1 MSNKKDKLKIQIID
15 WYSEDKVIEESSEES
30 SEEDDSSNDFKPK
43 FQEDKSK
50 FIVYIFG
57 RDLNEKTYCIQ
68 VTDFTPYFYVRLPD
82 NATSKH
88 AKVLENFVRNKL
100 WKKYKKCLLRTTFH
114 KKHKFR
120 DFDNFKQHNFVR
132 LVFSNKRAM
141 QSAVGIFQNKN
152 YNPETNK
159 TKRTP
164 KKLII
169 SSIKREPFHYELF
182 ENNIDPMIKLIHHKH
197 INPVGWVEISNYDE
211 VYDNNSTTNYCYTTR
226 WNNLKKI
233 EEDKNS
239 KTRILAFDIE
249 CDSSHGDFPLPIK
262 DYKKLSREI
271 FNIFI
276 KLNKDKTELSSD
288 YAKSKKNKKEINDI
302 VNILENR
309 TQFIKDCI
317 NKAFHKKYNND
328 FEISDV
334 FTKKKKQPKI
344 KEIEMAAEKAA
355 EILITS
361 KNTNS
366 IEKKRHNTRVINKM
380 TTIFDSF
387 LPPVKGDQT
396 IQIGMSFIKYGE
408 SIPYINYMLTLKGCT
423 KLNNA
428 ETYCFDTE
436 GDLLNQFR
444 KIILKEDPD
453 FITGWNTDGFDTPW
467 LFKRAEEL
475 SLDDFNYMGRFD
487 DYFSQIKTKQVKGPT
502 GELIKKEYVNLPGR
516 IQMDMYPLVQKSYNL
531 DSYKLDNVSANFI
544 NGKIKKIDYDSA
556 NNITTI
562 ETNDTKGLNKGDFV
576 VFKELDGYLEN
587 KYKEGKKFP
596 IFDKT
601 DNSISIKDNIN
612 LNLNK
617 ICTWCLGK
625 DDVSPKDI
633 FHLQNGSD
641 KDRYIIA
648 KYCMMDVILC
658 IELLNK
664 LQLHTNCIG
673 QSEVCLI
680 PVSWIISRGQGVKI
694 LSLISYFLK
703 KENYLL
709 PYLYKDTFD
718 SEGFEGAVV
727 LNPKPGI
734 YIDTPIAVLDYGSLY
749 PSSMIECNISHDTI
763 VKNEKY
769 LGDTGKKLLEDM
781 GFGVEDISYDIFKT
795 IFRPSGAV
803 KGKEKIGVKTCRFV
817 QYPDG
822 KKGLIPKILKH
833 LLTARKTTRIKI
845 KYSTVTVKENF
856 KEKIYIGIFNK
867 DSKILIDD
875 KKNKIDLSEKNIIS
889 VEKTYTPFECSIF
902 DSRQLAFKVVAN
914 SVYGSLGAKTSDIYY
929 KELAAS
935 TTAVGRERIIIAQ
948 KYSEDS
954 TNYPQKMKN
963 GETIYLQHDV
973 VYGDTDSIF
982 VKFNCIDD
990 EGNPLKGRAAR
1001 QRSIDL
1007 AIQTEKGI
1015 QSKILREPQVLEYE
1029 KTFDPFILFGKK
1041 RYVGNL
1047 YEMSPDKFKLKSMGI
1062 VLKRRDNANIVK
1074 IIYGGIVDIIM
1085 KDKDVKPSIDF
1096 LRKSLV
1102 RLVKGKY
1109 DLDTLVVTKTLS
1121 SYYKD
1126 PDRIAHKVLAD
1137 RIAERD
1143 PGNKP
1148 QVNDRIPFVYVD
1160 LPKNRN
1166 KKNVLQGDRVEHP
1179 SYVVENKLQP
1189 DYEHYITNQI
1199 LKPVTQ
1205 IFGLSLEQIPG
1216 YNGDLSEFDRMY
1228 NEYLKEGKSINESIK
1243 RVLEKKRKVAEKLLF
1258 SDILRRL
1265 ENKRMNN
1272 NEITKYFTVS
1282 R

>member
-1 MSNKKDKLKIQIID
+1 MSINNDNNTLKIQIID
-15 WYSEDKVIEESSEES
+15 WYSEDKIIENSSEES
-30 SEEDDSSNDFKPK
+30 SDDDNSSNDFKRK
-43 FQEDKSK
+43 IQEDKSK
-50 FIVYIFG
+50 FLVYIFG
-57 RDLNEKTYCIQ
+57 RDLSEKTYCIR
-68 VTDFTPYFYVRLPD
+68 VTDFTPYFYIRLPD
-82 NATSKH
+82 ECNSRH
-88 AKVLENFVRNKL
+88 AKILEKYVRNKM
-100 WKKYKKCLLRTTFH
+100 WGKYKNCLLRSTFH

-120 DFDNFKQHNFVR
+120 NFDNFKKHNFVR

-141 QSAVGIFQNKN
+141 HSAVSIFQNKN
-152 YNPETNK
+152 YNPETNI

-164 KKLII
+164 KKLTIF
-169 SSIKREPFHYELF
+169 SIKKSPFCYELF
-182 ENNIDPMIKLIHHKH
+182 ENNIDPMIKLIHHKN
-197 INPVGWVEISNYDE
+197 INPVGWIEIENYE
-211 VYDNNSTTNYCYTTR
+211 NIYDNNSTTNFSYTTR
-226 WNNLKKI
+226 WSNLKKI
-233 EEDKNS
+233 NEEKNS
-239 KTRILAFDIE
+239 KSRIMAYDIE

-262 DYKKLSREI
+262 DYTKISREI
-271 FNIFI
+271 FNIFL
-276 KLNKDKTELSSD
+276 KLNKDKSELSSD
-288 YAKSKKNKKEINDI
+288 YGKSKKNKVKIKEIVD
-302 VNILENR
+302 ILENR
-309 TQFIKDCI
+309 KKFIKDCI
-317 NKAFHKKYNND
+317 NKAFNNDFEND
-328 FEISDV
+328 FEISSV
-334 FTKKKKQPKI
+334 FTKNNRKPRAN
-344 KEIEMAAEKAA
+344 EIDLASVKAS
-355 EILITS
+355 EILILS
-361 KNTNS
+361 KNPNS
-366 IEKKRHNTRVINKM
+366 IERKRHNTHVINKI
-380 TTIFDSF
+380 TKILDGL
-387 LPPVKGDQT
+387 LPPIKGDQT
-396 IQIGMSFIKYGE
+396 IQIGMSFIKYGTDK
-408 SIPYINYMLTLKGCT
+408 PYKNYMLTLKGCT
-423 KLNNA
+423 KLKNA
-428 ETYCFDTE
+428 KTYCFE
-436 GDLLNQFR
+436 KEVDLLSKFR
-444 KIILKEDPD
+444 NIILKEDPD
-453 FITGWNTDGFDTPW
+453 IITGWNTDGFDTPW
-467 LFKRAEEL
+467 LFKRASEL
-475 SLDDFNYMGRFD
+475 GLDNFNFLGRFD
-487 DYFSQIKTKQVKGPT
+487 DYCSEIKTKQIKGPT
-502 GELIKKEYVNLPGR
+502 GQLIKKDYVNLPGR

-531 DSYKLDNVSANFI
+531 NSYKLDNVSANFI
-544 NGKIKKIDYDSA
+544 NGKIKNLEYDSK

-562 ETNDTKGLNKGDFV
+562 DTNDTKGLNIGDFI
-576 VFKELDGYLEN
+576 VFKEVDGYLEN
-587 KYKEGKKFP
+587 KYMDGKKYS
-596 IFDKT
+596 IIEK
-601 DNSISIKDNIN
+601 DNNTLKIKDNIK

-617 ICTWCLGK
+617 TCTWCLGK

-633 FHLQNGSD
+633 FHLQNGTDS
-641 KDRYIIA
+641 DRYIIA

-680 PVSWIISRGQGVKI
+680 PLSWIISRGQGVKI
-694 LSLISYFLK
+694 LSLVSAFLK

-763 VKNEKY
+763 VKDEKY
-769 LGDTGKKLLEDM
+769 LGDIGKELLEDM
-781 GFGVEDISYDIFKT
+781 GYGVEDLSYDIFKT
-795 IFRPSGAV
+795 IYRPSGAV
-803 KGKEKIGVKTCRFV
+803 KGKEKVGVKTVRFV

-822 KKGLIPKILKH
+822 QKGLIPKILMH
-833 LLTARKTTRIKI
+833 LLTARKTARIKI
-845 KYSTVTVKENF
+845 KYKTVTVLENAVEKKYIGLYNKENKIIINDK
-856 KEKIYIGIFNK
+856 KEKINLNGK
-867 DSKILIDD
+867 EILSITP
-875 KKNKIDLSEKNIIS
+875 
-889 VEKTYTPFECSIF
+889 TYSPFECSIF
-902 DSRQLAFKVVAN
+902 DGRQLAFKVVAN

-935 TTAVGRERIIIAQ
+935 TTAVGRERLIIAQ

-954 TNYPQKMKN
+954 KNYPQKLNN
-963 GETIYLQHDV
+963 GKTIYLQHDV
-973 VYGDTDSIF
+973 IYGDTDSIF
-982 VKFNCIDD
+982 VKFKCIDND
-990 EGNPLKGRAAR
+990 GNPLTGREAR

-1029 KTFDPFILFGKK
+1029 KTFDPFILCGKK

-1085 KDKDVKPSIDF
+1085 KEKDIKPSIDF

-1102 RLVKGKY
+1102 KLIKGKY

-1137 RIAERD
+1137 RMGERD

-1148 QVNDRIPFVYVD
+1148 QVNDRIPFLYVD

-1166 KKNVLQGDRVEHP
+1166 KKKVLQGERIEHP
-1179 SYVVENKLQP
+1179 DYVKENKLQP

-1216 YNGDLSEFDRMY
+1216 YSGDITEYDRMY
-1228 NEYLKEGKSINESIK
+1228 NTFIKDGHSINESIR
-1243 RVLEKKRKVAEKLLF
+1243 RVLEKKRKVAEKILF

-1265 ENKRMNN
+1265 ENKRMRN
-1272 NEITKYFTVS
+1272 NEITKYFS
-1282 R
+1282 I